1 MKFMT
6 IFGKR
11 ERKLEKIYPRHF
23 IKRRLDHARG
33 RTRMI
38 TRATALQTKA
48 AEKHQSIRKAVEG
61 SSSLG
66 NDAASA
72 AEYKPPIESLF
83 LFLLLQLLLLL

>member
-1 MKFMT
+1 
-6 IFGKR
+6 
-11 ERKLEKIYPRHF
+11 
-23 IKRRLDHARG
+23 
-33 RTRMI
+33 MI
-38 TRATALQTKA
+38 SKAKALQTKA

-83 LFLLLQLLLLL
+83 LFFLLLQLLLLL